1 MFVGAMDVASY
12 ESEARIPHKCG
23 AVQVL
28 HDILG
33 LFDGKHMSTP
43 NDFLQ
48 HVKDN
53 NLKAVENALET
64 MSRGVCCQAVEQA
77 AEDGFTEITECL
89 LKHIDTKYSP
99 PYPIHKTTQISF
111 FHALIKASIKGHLD
125 VVQLLLS
132 HCPIQY
138 VDRQHDGKP
147 LYEAAG
153 HGQLE
158 VVQFLFPY
166 CSTTAQ
172 QWAMTEACRESQYE
186 VAAYLIDKVDLTHDE
201 CEGFEYA
208 ARMAVPEIF
217 ALFEPYIPSL
227 PLYKR
232 ITALEWAASNL
243 TPRAVPVI
251 ENLLKLIPEDTNV
264 SEALLFACVYGQQ
277 KNAECLYER
286 VDTSCVLKTLHDK
299 YMKDYSQWKFFDEWV
314 RAQHQKTVLENDIQ
328 IPTPPLSRKKL

>member
-1 MFVGAMDVASY
+1 MRLSSSFDTM
-12 ESEARIPHKCG
+12 
-23 AVQVL
+23 
-28 HDILG
+28 G
-33 LFDGKHMSTP
+33 LFDGKNMSAP

-53 NLKAVENALET
+53 NLKAVENELET
-64 MSRGVCCQAVEQA
+64 MSSGVCCQAVEQA

-99 PYPIHKTTQISF
+99 PYPIQKITQISF

-125 VVQLLLS
+125 VVQLLLP

-158 VVQFLFPY
+158 VVQFLFPH

-186 VAAYLIDKVDLTHDE
+186 VAVYLIDKVDLTDDE

-208 ARMAVPEIF
+208 AQMAVPEIF
-217 ALFEPYIPSL
+217 ALFEPLIASM
-227 PLYKR
+227 PLHKR
-232 ITALEWAASNL
+232 IEALEKVSHNS
-243 TPRAVPVI
+243 TGRAPKVI
-251 ENLLKLIPEDTNV
+251 ETLLKHIPENENV
-264 SEALLFACVYGQQ
+264 SESLLIACAWGQQ
-277 KNAECLYER
+277 NNAELLYER
-286 VDTSCVLKTLHDK
+286 ADNDWVLEKLHAQRRS
-299 YMKDYSQWKFFDEWV
+299 DYAKWQFFDQMMQ
-314 RAQHQKTVLENDIQ
+314 AKKQKTVLENEMQ
-328 IPTPPLSRKKL
+328 ISSNSKSRKKL